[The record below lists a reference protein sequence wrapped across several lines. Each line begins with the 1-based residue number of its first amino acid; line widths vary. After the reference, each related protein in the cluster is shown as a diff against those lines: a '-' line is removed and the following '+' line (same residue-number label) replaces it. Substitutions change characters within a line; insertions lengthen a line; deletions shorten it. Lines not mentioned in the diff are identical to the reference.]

1 MMGHDSPAATA
12 IYTHMSAEHKRPALE
27 KVARH
32 IERVLSH

>member
-27 KVARH
+27 KVVRH